1 MRAFVPEESRSQGDM
16 DISSAFML
24 LALLVLLR
32 FLFPLLIDFV
42 GNRGWHTE
50 GFKYLKNNENST
62 QFLRALISL
71 SILIVAVIINLILA
85 AYAQEVL

>member
-1 MRAFVPEESRSQGDM
+1 MAHR
-16 DISSAFML
+16 
-24 LALLVLLR
+24 
-32 FLFPLLIDFV
+32 
-42 GNRGWHTE
+42 

-85 AYAQEVL
+85 AYAQEVLWK